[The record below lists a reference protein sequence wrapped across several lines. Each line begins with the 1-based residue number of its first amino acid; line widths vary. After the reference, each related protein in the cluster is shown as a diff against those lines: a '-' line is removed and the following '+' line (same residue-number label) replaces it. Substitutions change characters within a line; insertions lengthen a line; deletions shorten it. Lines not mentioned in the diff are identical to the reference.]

1 MSASSLFARIL
12 YAVVAIP
19 AAGAVGFYASLV
31 LLPKL
36 AGQSWYRF
44 AVLDDQQIFLAS
56 IGIGVLLAFPAS
68 LLALTMPWR
77 RHRKRRGRVIRAIL
91 SAVLVMGVT
100 LSFAAMGHAVGV
112 DLALPAWLAYMLTFT
127 YVRYGVLDRAR
138 RKRDR
143 DASVGSMRTTA

>member
-1 MSASSLFARIL
+1 MSASNLFARVL
-12 YAVVAIP
+12 YAVAAIP

-36 AGQSWYRF
+36 TGQSWYRF
-44 AVLDDQQIFLAS
+44 APLDEQQIFLAA
-56 IGIGVLLAFPAS
+56 IGIGALLAFPAS

-77 RHRKRRGRVIRAIL
+77 RHRKRRGRVVRVIL
-91 SAVLVMGVT
+91 SAVLVLGIT
-100 LSFAAMGHAVGV
+100 LSFAQRGHVIAV
-112 DLALPAWLAYMLTFT
+112 DLALAACLAYIVTFT

-143 DASVGSMRTTA
+143 SASAGSTRTTV

>member
-1 MSASSLFARIL
+1 MSASSLPARII
-12 YAVVAIP
+12 YAVAAIP

-44 AVLDDQQIFLAS
+44 APLDDQQIFLAS
-56 IGIGVLLAFPAS
+56 IGVGALLAFPAS

-91 SAVLVMGVT
+91 SAVLVLGVT
-100 LSFAAMGHAVGV
+100 LSFAQRGHAIAA
-112 DLALPAWLAYMLTFT
+112 DLALTAWLAYIITFT

-143 DASVGSMRTTA
+143 GASADSTRTTA

>member
-1 MSASSLFARIL
+1 MSASSLLARMF

-36 AGQSWYRF
+36 MGQSWYRF
-44 AVLDDQQIFLAS
+44 APLDEQQIFLAA
-56 IGIGVLLAFPAS
+56 IGIGALLAFPAS

-77 RHRKRRGRVIRAIL
+77 RHRKRRGRVLRAIL
-91 SAVLVMGVT
+91 SAVLVLGVT
-100 LSFAAMGHAVGV
+100 LSFAQRGHAIGV
-112 DLALPAWLAYMLTFT
+112 DLALAVWLAYIITFT

-143 DASVGSMRTTA
+143 GASDGPTRNAV